1 MSSTL
6 QAQLASLHGAKSS
19 SRRHEEAVG
28 RGIHHSVNVG
38 HSLSVSSAKFKPSIL
53 YPDARAAA
61 DISVATIRE
70 DGIAALRQLEVLT
83 GNDRFTS
90 REIIHGLFG
99 PQSLQLEKRRL
110 AKAEW
115 QTIHN
120 QISSLL
126 YCLAAAHSSEET
138 QSSSSG
144 SAAVLRVMEYLL
156 RRYDIHVSSPHL
168 LLLTCLPQHEAPFF
182 ARILQL
188 VDLSAMPMWTWL
200 RPYAAAG
207 APPLSRSAIANRA
220 SKDDALLVELLQLA
234 KDIAMSESSSSRILS
249 FVAATVAEALSKQA
263 RGGTSSQLSEQTVRN
278 VLPFVL
284 SACGGGGEDVA
295 EKQPLF
301 LCCREWRGLGYILAT
316 VISENCTLGSAARE
330 VIAVTMAKGALL
342 IDKEGDN
349 NQEDHLEAAT
359 DTILALSAFLIQN
372 NDNRS
377 NENLAGITLL
387 KPESVA
393 EEETPKTIIGCELP
407 RSTFLALCR
416 HRLLASALGNAVQ
429 ERNIDITGLL
439 AAILGRAISYLSD
452 ERDGKRLGSQ
462 IIQSLAEEAG
472 LHRVWQ
478 TGKQHT
484 LAASVAAQII
494 SLFAESFS
502 SPTNID
508 NYKESLIAVYRASRI
523 GCDRGVASAVSSWP
537 GKDDQGKGRI
547 QLLLTSAFGATAKVT
562 DDEEPVKKPFSPKKD
577 SSWINLIPPRIA
589 LEHADAPV
597 RVAAIQRLAHQ
608 IRIEHLDQKAVEDDI
623 SLAASL
629 LRRAAVDENVTVA
642 IAAMSAFSS
651 LHREKCI
658 AYAPTAMEATLV
670 ARQWS
675 LLQKSS
681 EKRRGK
687 KHREENDDPSQS
699 FTEDDIL
706 AVCGAIDL
714 CVAASEAYLSQPD
727 LYLLIQCIVVH
738 SLSDELKEDFDKSL
752 NKISKPMIDKLQRTI
767 RDALVHALQA
777 AFGEEFSVEH
787 STATILATSSTCRD
801 ILKGVLLRFSSESEQ
816 DSISI
821 EKDFSSVAQ
830 SRFVRVMLSAFYSIF
845 GNASFSIDCPT
856 CSVLQSAFLYMIEN
870 TKLSEKE
877 TESLL
882 RCVKK
887 FIRSALF
894 PKGDTQLFSESA
906 VYFVKQLASVGS
918 SKTFNSFSL
927 PAIEELNAIYI
938 GEFGNDTPNLLLEVC
953 TIPSARDEAITRLL
967 HCLREKS
974 LSLCFNAGELVLAL
988 SLVSHSHRSVRKG
1001 ALELL
1006 SETATTEKSFGIDVS
1021 LVSNIAAASM
1031 KAKLEL
1037 GGANALVDFLKECIV
1052 KSSSP
1057 DLLRKSLLNQCVLCT
1072 IGERGSRAKQSF
1084 SNHKFAGSLSAA
1096 SILLNAME
1104 DAGESMFSLE
1114 KRWESCGKLIFDVL
1128 INQPS
1133 DDETARPEKP
1143 LVDTVVRMLKG
1154 VIVYDI
1160 NSTSLITG
1168 PSGRSRSYSVG
1179 NAEDLAWVKQ
1189 YPVSMSKSILNC
1201 LGSCLSLGRMT
1212 YVAKVM
1218 LRLVLSR
1225 QSWATHIFS
1234 ALPDKNRRQIVLTL
1248 MQVKEN
1254 LDDEEAGFALFELP
1268 LKIDDFVYLLQAV
1281 DDSPSSSNS
1290 KLVSL
1295 TQLSE
1300 CIRRRAQ
1307 KLETPKLWD
1316 VASILFQRL
1325 ASLSAATDEN
1335 SIHLDNGSEY
1345 TRYSLLQTLNIVC
1358 REYKMHHDEKAP
1370 SHSNRRSRSR
1380 SSSLGSAEKERSPS
1394 SLTSFS
1400 EMLVG
1405 LLGTGTLPS
1414 ESQTIYP
1421 LESTQARSIA
1431 ITLLSNLC
1439 ALDPRSS
1446 SHCLS
1451 TALISLIAS
1460 CSSRNIGS
1468 DSFEL
1473 VSMVTKT
1480 IIDLADKSDFS
1491 AVIVYRNFAWN
1502 CQTLPLTFTAR
1513 EGLYQNFIDPLI
1525 KSLENHLVGKAVA
1538 SILGIT
1544 LAVAAKRRIDCKSA
1558 EDFDVDSSSVKLCI
1572 QVLRKLSPFHQTS
1585 ATFELLGYAGHL
1597 MNTLVRSDIKSSQEE
1612 KTDELNVND
1621 GIFCVTSTQMLDVAL
1636 NDSDDSHFTHAEHK
1650 FSSKETKCV
1659 MSLIT
1664 ALLTMVRDG
1673 LLSPTIKKV
1682 IRSSEEGAELCLSV
1696 WKELMQVQVSSCM
1709 RRSNVAAFSERE
1721 FWRAAP
1727 ETIYSC
1733 LATLQ
1738 RLLPVPHF
1746 LASVLTVLRE
1756 EDVDASVRK
1765 YALALLGERSGEVDP
1780 ESSEFLLFLEV
1791 IPELVEMCASS
1802 IACKGVGEHESRRKV
1817 ILQQSALMAIEG
1829 LVQSLFSTG
1838 RITKPSKMETTI
1850 LLDCLSKT
1858 SKIAL
1863 ESTQKF
1869 GEALQENQRYI
1880 NDGYLFSSSILCSAT
1895 IVSAIQVSALPQLK
1909 SLVATLVTCLQSIN
1923 HIKKANATE
1932 FMVSGE
1938 CTESLEV
1945 LDLMHWSAIRGLIA
1959 FIEALPQ
1966 FFASYLCDLLQ
1977 PDVVPSWSMRR
1988 DAFKLES
1995 MQRSIVQLHQAL
2007 ATKIPVRQF
2016 LPAVHTS
2023 IAKLFHNND
2032 VACWREIQVIV
2043 QLMVISLRAST
2054 RADLA
2059 AMTPKTIGTLM
2070 MVYTY
2075 SGDEEGRFP
2084 LLETCNEALLAL
2096 VMKISEKELRPLY
2109 ARMRE
2114 WKGELDVSSLTVMSA
2129 RKRFVFWSIT
2139 AALSKELRG
2148 LFLPCLSGVV
2158 MDVVCELE
2166 FAASKLTSAPDLK
2179 KAKHGKKRQRMSLT
2193 KDLNEPFDLENLRPL
2208 QPILLSLEL
2217 AMKADAHDGGGWS
2230 RADEGQRFHLLLK
2243 PLGKL
2248 LQAKIPVE
2256 LQVRTDSESELNNI
2270 NAFEKLVLGQG
2281 TSESGYVAGC
2291 LTAMAAAAGNE
2302 QLWKP
2307 LNHAVLQACGNDDRP
2322 EVRKVGVQTLLSLI
2336 KTVGEEYMVLLP
2348 ECLPVLSELL
2358 EDDNEDISTMAKECI
2373 RLGEE
2378 LLGEGLEDSLR

>member
-1 MSSTL
+1 M
-6 QAQLASLHGAKSS
+6 H
-19 SRRHEEAVG
+19 
-28 RGIHHSVNVG
+28 
-38 HSLSVSSAKFKPSIL
+38 
-53 YPDARAAA
+53 RA
-61 DISVATIRE
+61 
-70 DGIAALRQLEVLT
+70 
-83 GNDRFTS
+83 
-90 REIIHGLFG
+90 
-99 PQSLQLEKRRL
+99 
-110 AKAEW
+110 
-115 QTIHN
+115 
-120 QISSLL
+120 
-126 YCLAAAHSSEET
+126 
-138 QSSSSG
+138 
-144 SAAVLRVMEYLL
+144 
-156 RRYDIHVSSPHL
+156 
-168 LLLTCLPQHEAPFF
+168 
-182 ARILQL
+182 
-188 VDLSAMPMWTWL
+188 
-200 RPYAAAG
+200 
-207 APPLSRSAIANRA
+207 
-220 SKDDALLVELLQLA
+220 
-234 KDIAMSESSSSRILS
+234 
-249 FVAATVAEALSKQA
+249 
-263 RGGTSSQLSEQTVRN
+263 
-278 VLPFVL
+278 
-284 SACGGGGEDVA
+284 
-295 EKQPLF
+295 
-301 LCCREWRGLGYILAT
+301 
-316 VISENCTLGSAARE
+316 
-330 VIAVTMAKGALL
+330 
-342 IDKEGDN
+342 
-349 NQEDHLEAAT
+349 
-359 DTILALSAFLIQN
+359 
-372 NDNRS
+372 
-377 NENLAGITLL
+377 
-387 KPESVA
+387 
-393 EEETPKTIIGCELP
+393 
-407 RSTFLALCR
+407 
-416 HRLLASALGNAVQ
+416 
-429 ERNIDITGLL
+429 
-439 AAILGRAISYLSD
+439 
-452 ERDGKRLGSQ
+452 
-462 IIQSLAEEAG
+462 
-472 LHRVWQ
+472 WQ

-537 GKDDQGKGRI
+537 VKDDQGKHRI
-547 QLLLTSAFGATAKVT
+547 KLLLTSAFGATAKVT
-562 DDEEPVKKPFSPKKD
+562 DDEEPAKKPLNPQKD

-589 LEHADAPV
+589 LEHADASV

-608 IRIEHLDQKAVEDDI
+608 IRIEHLDQKVVEDDV

-629 LRRAAVDENVTVA
+629 LRRAAVDEDITVA

-658 AYAPTAMEATLV
+658 AYVPTAVEATLV

-681 EKRRGK
+681 EKWRGK

-714 CVAASEAYLSQPD
+714 CVAASEASLTQPD
-727 LYLLIQCIVVH
+727 SYLLIQCIAVH
-738 SLSDELKEDFDKSL
+738 ILSDELKEDYDKSL
-752 NKISKPMIDKLQRTI
+752 KKISKTMIDKLQRTI
-767 RDALVHALQA
+767 RHALVHVLQA

-787 STATILATSSTCRD
+787 SAATILVTSSTCRD
-801 ILKGVLLRFSSESEQ
+801 ILKGILLRCSSESEQ
-816 DSISI
+816 KSISI
-821 EKDFSSVAQ
+821 EKDFSPVAQ
-830 SRFVRVMLSAFYSIF
+830 SRFVRVMLSAFCSSF
-845 GNASFSIDCPT
+845 GNASFNIDCPT
-856 CSVLQSAFLYMIEN
+856 CLVLQSAFLYMIDS

-877 TESLL
+877 TELLL

-887 FIRSALF
+887 FIRSALS
-894 PKGDTQLFSESA
+894 PKGDTQLLSESS

-918 SKTFNSFSL
+918 SKTFNSLSL
-927 PAIEELNAIYI
+927 PAIEELNATYSR
-938 GEFGNDTPNLLLEVC
+938 EFGSDTPNLLLEVC
-953 TIPSARDEAITRLL
+953 TIPSASDEAITRLL
-967 HCLREKS
+967 QFLREKS
-974 LSLCFNAGELVLAL
+974 SSLCFNAGELVLAL

-1057 DLLRKSLLNQCVLCT
+1057 DVLRKSLLNQCVLCT
-1072 IGERGSRAKQSF
+1072 IGERGSRAKSI

-1133 DDETARPEKP
+1133 DGESARPEKP
-1143 LVDTVVRMLKG
+1143 LADTVVRMLKG

-1179 NAEDLAWVKQ
+1179 NAEDIAWVKQ
-1189 YPVSMSKSILNC
+1189 YPASMSKSILNC
-1201 LGSCLSLGRMT
+1201 LGSSLSLGRMT
-1212 YVAKVM
+1212 YVAKAV

-1254 LDDEEAGFALFELP
+1254 LDDEEAGFVLFELP

-1290 KLVSL
+1290 KLVLL

-1307 KLETPKLWD
+1307 KLESPKLWD
-1316 VASILFQRL
+1316 VASILFHRL
-1325 ASLSAATDEN
+1325 ASLSAAPDEN
-1335 SIHLDNGSEY
+1335 SIQLDNGSEY

-1358 REYKMHHDEKAP
+1358 REYKMHHGEKAP
-1370 SHSNRRSRSR
+1370 FHSNRRSRSR
-1380 SSSLGSAEKERSPS
+1380 SSSMGSAEKERSPS

-1414 ESQTIYP
+1414 ESRTIYP

-1439 ALDPRSS
+1439 ALDPCSS
-1446 SHCLS
+1446 THYLS

-1513 EGLYQNFIDPLI
+1513 EGLYQNFINPLI
-1525 KSLENHLVGKAVA
+1525 NSLENNLVGKAVA
-1538 SILGIT
+1538 SILCIT
-1544 LAVAAKRRIDCKSA
+1544 LAVAARRKIDCKST
-1558 EDFDVDSSSVKLCI
+1558 EDFDADSSSVKLCI

-1597 MNTLVRSDIKSSQEE
+1597 MNTLVRSNIKSSQED

-1621 GIFCVTSTQMLDVAL
+1621 GIFCVTSTQMLDVVL
-1636 NDSDDSHFTHAEHK
+1636 NESDDSHFIHAEHT
-1650 FSSKETKCV
+1650 FSSKKTRCV
-1659 MSLIT
+1659 MLLIT

-1673 LLSPTIKKV
+1673 LLSPTIKKF
-1682 IRSSEEGAELCLSV
+1682 IRSSEEGAELCLNV
-1696 WKELMQVQVSSCM
+1696 WKELMQVQVASCM
-1709 RRSNVAAFSERE
+1709 HRSNSDAFSERE

-1727 ETIYSC
+1727 ETVYSC
-1733 LATLQ
+1733 LAHLQ

-1765 YALALLGERSGEVDP
+1765 YSLALLGERSGEVDP

-1791 IPELVEMCASS
+1791 IPELVEMFASDIGS
-1802 IACKGVGEHESRRKV
+1802 KGVGEHETRRKV

-1858 SKIAL
+1858 SNIAL

-1869 GEALQENQRYI
+1869 GEALKENQRYI
-1880 NDGYLFSSSILCSAT
+1880 NDGYIFSSSILCSAT
-1895 IVSAIQVSALPQLK
+1895 IVSVIQVSALPQLK

-1923 HIKKANATE
+1923 HKKKANATE
-1932 FMVSGE
+1932 YMVSDE

-1959 FIEALPQ
+1959 LIEALPQ

-1977 PDVVPSWSMRR
+1977 PDVVPSWSMQRHT
-1988 DAFKLES
+1988 FKSES

-2023 IAKLFHNND
+2023 IAKLFHNNN
-2032 VACWREIQVIV
+2032 VACWREIKVIV
-2043 QLMVISLRAST
+2043 QLMVISLKAST
-2054 RADLA
+2054 RADLT

-2075 SGDEEGRFP
+2075 SGDEEGRYP

-2114 WKGELDVSSLTVMSA
+2114 WKGDLDVSRLTAMSA

-2158 MDVVCELE
+2158 MDVV
-2166 FAASKLTSAPDLK
+2166 
-2179 KAKHGKKRQRMSLT
+2179 
-2193 KDLNEPFDLENLRPL
+2193 
-2208 QPILLSLEL
+2208 
-2217 AMKADAHDGGGWS
+2217 
-2230 RADEGQRFHLLLK
+2230 
-2243 PLGKL
+2243 
-2248 LQAKIPVE
+2248 
-2256 LQVRTDSESELNNI
+2256 SELVSKYKNFNQI
-2270 NAFEKLVLGQG
+2270 LVLR
-2281 TSESGYVAGC
+2281 SVILY
-2291 LTAMAAAAGNE
+2291 
-2302 QLWKP
+2302 P
-2307 LNHAVLQACGNDDRP
+2307 LV
-2322 EVRKVGVQTLLSLI
+2322 VSSLI
-2336 KTVGEEYMVLLP
+2336 ICA
-2348 ECLPVLSELL
+2348 CLVPCNLNKPGICCVKVNICS
-2358 EDDNEDISTMAKECI
+2358 
-2373 RLGEE
+2373 
-2378 LLGEGLEDSLR
+2378 